1 MNSLGRQPQELA
13 KKTKAPAGATDFS
26 LGRGPQGWAH
36 HKDSRMG
43 QMFHTQDFDLRY
55 GEAMKYRITL
65 IALWLTLCVPVAA
78 QTPVQLTP
86 EEQALMEAAYMGDL
100 EEVRRLVLDGT
111 LVDVI
116 DADRRTPLI
125 YAAFNGHAAV
135 AEYLLDAGAE
145 IDTKDSSGR
154 TALMYASS
162 GPFAETVGL
171 LLKRGADVNVQGTLE
186 GFTPLM
192 TAASEGLADIV
203 RLLLG
208 AGADRDIKDV
218 DGDTALSFARQ
229 NGHAEVVALLESER

>member
-1 MNSLGRQPQELA
+1 MFLTP
-13 KKTKAPAGATDFS
+13 DFE
-26 LGRGPQGWAH
+26 
-36 HKDSRMG
+36 
-43 QMFHTQDFDLRY
+43 FRY

-65 IALWLTLCVPVAA
+65 IALLLALCVPLAA
-78 QTPVQLTP
+78 QSPVQLTP
-86 EEQALMEAAYMGDL
+86 EEQALMEAAFTGNL

-111 LVDVI
+111 RVDVI
-116 DADRRTPLI
+116 DEERRTPLMF
-125 YAAFNGHAAV
+125 AAFNGHAPV

-154 TALMYASS
+154 TALMYAAS
-162 GPFAETVGL
+162 GPFVETVGL
-171 LLKRGADVNVQGTLE
+171 LLKRGAEVNVQGTLE

-192 TAASEGLADIV
+192 TAAAEGLTDVV

-229 NGHAEVVALLESER
+229 NGHAEVLALLESER